1 MYKLL
6 QQWTSR
12 WNIPRFSIIF
22 EITFWV
28 FLGIQRGSKQC
39 FFSNIF
45 QDLTYSWKAWV
56 WSKHGFNERWGS
68 YRQGGKLQLDVFF
81 FCRGCRL
88 EQSQG
93 GARRIGGEGKGSCVL
108 CLSPS
113 TRWGTEWPIGAG
125 TFALRA
131 CPKKKSTRIGRVA
144 DSENLCLVRL

>member
-28 FLGIQRGSKQC
+28 FLGIGV
-39 FFSNIF
+39 FSPTFSRTWHI
-45 QDLTYSWKAWV
+45 L
-56 WSKHGFNERWGS
+56 
-68 YRQGGKLQLDVFF
+68 GKLGFGQSMASTNAGAATGREENSNVGCFF
-81 FCRGCRL
+81 FCGGCRL

-93 GARRIGGEGKGSCVL
+93 GARRIGGEGKSSCVL

-131 CPKKKSTRIGRVA
+131 SSQKKNAHESGVLQTQRICV
-144 DSENLCLVRL
+144 L